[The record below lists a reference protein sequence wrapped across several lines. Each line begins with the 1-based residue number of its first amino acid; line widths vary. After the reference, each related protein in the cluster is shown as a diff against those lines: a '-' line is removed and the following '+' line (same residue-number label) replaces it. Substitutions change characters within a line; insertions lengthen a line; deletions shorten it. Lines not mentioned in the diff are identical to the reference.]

1 MGISVEGKNYEEVY
15 SGAFNEG
22 MSLEYLF
29 QKFNIDRPPDF
40 AGHSLSVSDVIVL
53 EKPGT
58 REAYFVDNLGFESIP
73 DFFKGLSEPD
83 RKEKPMDPA
92 RPLAV
97 IESKQM
103 SAVSRI
109 SEAGGE
115 GGGWRVMVP
124 RRQRLPGLLWRP
136 RKNCR
141 NVGFKPF
148 DLGGRSK
155 RTTRNLVHINYPNRR
170 ENDCIYLLISLSF
183 LIKLTLEE
191 NGHGG

>member
-109 SEAGGE
+109 SEGNGSKMAGSSHFA
-115 GGGWRVMVP
+115 P
-124 RRQRLPGLLWRP
+124 IA
-136 RKNCR
+136 
-141 NVGFKPF
+141 F
-148 DLGGRSK
+148 D
-155 RTTRNLVHINYPNRR
+155 I
-170 ENDCIYLLISLSF
+170 LISE
-183 LIKLTLEE
+183 IKEKLPKRWF
-191 NGHGG
+191 